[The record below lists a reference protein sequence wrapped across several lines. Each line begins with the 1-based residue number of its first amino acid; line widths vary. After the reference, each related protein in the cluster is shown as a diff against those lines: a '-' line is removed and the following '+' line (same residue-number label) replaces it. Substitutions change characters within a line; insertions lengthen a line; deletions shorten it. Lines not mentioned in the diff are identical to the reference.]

1 MKMEFEPCLRARS
14 FEQLARDLSK
24 PGQEIAQDLTDNPS
38 ACHLLHMGIGV
49 ASEAGELLDALK
61 KAIIY
66 QRPLDRQNVVEEI
79 GDVRFYLAGLM
90 NELGITEMD
99 ILEAC
104 NAKLAKRY
112 ASGGYSD
119 QQAQDRADK
128 KGETDALD

>member
-1 MKMEFEPCLRARS
+1 
-14 FEQLARDLSK
+14 
-24 PGQEIAQDLTDNPS
+24 
-38 ACHLLHMGIGV
+38 MGVGV

-79 GDVRFYLAGLM
+79 GDIRFYLAGLM

-128 KGETDALD
+128 EGEINALD